1 MINRII
7 DFSINNKFIIGLLTF
22 ALIGAGIWSITQV
35 PIDAVPDITNNQVQ
49 VITQSPNLGT
59 EDIEQFVTYPVE
71 IAMSNL
77 PNVQEIRSVSR
88 FGLSVVTIVFD
99 DDIGTYLPRQL
110 VAEKLPEV
118 QEQIPAGFGE
128 PAMGPISTGLGEI
141 YQYTLEV
148 DDKMRDK
155 YTATE
160 LRTMQDWIVRRQM
173 SMVPGVVEVNAFGG
187 NQKQYEVAV
196 DPNELR
202 AIGITISDVFS
213 ALENNNQNT
222 GGAYIER
229 NHQANFIRGEGLART
244 TSDIENMVVKTI
256 NGIPIKIKDVGTVN
270 IGSAVRYG
278 ALTKDGKGEAVGG
291 MILMLKGANSN
302 EVIENVKTRME
313 QIQKSLPEGVSIVPF
328 LDRSELIAETTGTV
342 TGNLLEG
349 GLIVIFVLVLLL
361 GNWRGGLIVASTIPL
376 SLLFAFI
383 LMNVFDVWANLMS
396 LGAIDFGIIV
406 DGSVIIVE
414 ATVFLMYS
422 YIVKK
427 QEVDKSNAFAKA
439 ENRKSLND
447 EVAAKAS
454 KKMMNAAF
462 FGQLIILIV
471 FLPILALEGVEGKMF
486 QPMALTFIFA
496 MIGAMIL
503 CLTYVPMVSALFLR
517 VPKNDKKSYGD
528 KFVHWVERKYEP
540 LLTKSLSKGKVI
552 ISVAVALF
560 AVAIFAFTKMGGEF
574 IPQLDEGDLA
584 FHAILKPGSSLTETI
599 ETTTKIERIVKSE
612 FPEVKTIISRIGVAD
627 VPTDPMPMDIADVF
641 VILKPSDEW
650 TSASSK
656 EELLDK
662 MKEAVSIVPGVN
674 FEFTQ
679 PIEMRFNELLTGVRE
694 DVAIKLFGEDLDI
707 LASKAEEM
715 GKIIASVP
723 GVADMKVEAIDG
735 LPQITVNYNRN
746 KLAQYGL
753 EINQLNSVVQAS
765 FAGGKAGVIFEGE
778 KRFDLVVRLKAEN
791 RTSINDIQNLFIN
804 LPSGAQIP
812 LKELAN
818 ISYEPGPMQISRDN
832 TNRRTYVGINIRGRD
847 VKSVVEDIQVRLDEQ
862 FELPP
867 GYFLRYGGAFEN
879 LERASNRLQTV
890 VPIALL
896 LIFILIYFAL
906 KSFPQTLMIYLAIPM
921 ATIGGVFALWLRD
934 MPFSISA
941 GVGFIVLFGVAVL
954 NGLVMISGLNELKE
968 EGVTN
973 LRDRIVK
980 GTKRRIR
987 PIMLTALTDIL
998 GFLPMAISSSAGAEV
1013 QRPLAT
1019 VVIGGLLT
1027 STLLTLFILP
1037 IFYQWVEK
1045 RSERKIKLN
1054 PNYVTA
1060 TAIVCLLFTIP
1071 SAKAQ
1076 EVASRMDTTIVQ
1088 QESYPEI
1095 VLDSAVTMAR
1105 QSYPSLQT
1113 GKLEIQRQNVL
1124 KASAYDLGSTQLF
1137 TGGEEIASGQ
1147 GIYTLIGIGQQNID
1161 LLSIGAKKRLQK
1173 QRIALAE
1180 AAYNLTEIQVTQ
1192 EVKNSWSEVFQQKR
1206 KMKLYKELD
1215 SIYSQFS
1222 KAVELN
1228 LEVEAISRLEYASA
1242 KNQVLQIKNK
1252 YQQAQRDYTIAL
1264 QKLNLWLGSE
1274 IVYTV
1279 PDDYQSNVLG
1289 SNFNK
1294 NVSQHPELLLSR
1306 KRVEEAEANYDVAR
1320 ANLLPTFN
1328 LQGGIQQVN
1337 GNSGFYTYQA
1347 GISIPLFSGSD
1358 KSRAK
1363 AAKIASQIVTADAD
1377 FKERQIESEYQQAL
1391 QAYQKWEEAWQFY
1404 KNESLPLAEEQ
1415 RKGALLAYREG
1426 AVDYAAFT
1434 QIIRD
1439 AIQTEMDAL
1448 EALEQYLTAL
1458 FKLEYYTL

>member
-1 MINRII
+1 
-7 DFSINNKFIIGLLTF
+7 
-22 ALIGAGIWSITQV
+22 
-35 PIDAVPDITNNQVQ
+35 
-49 VITQSPNLGT
+49 
-59 EDIEQFVTYPVE
+59 
-71 IAMSNL
+71 
-77 PNVQEIRSVSR
+77 
-88 FGLSVVTIVFD
+88 
-99 DDIGTYLPRQL
+99 
-110 VAEKLPEV
+110 
-118 QEQIPAGFGE
+118 
-128 PAMGPISTGLGEI
+128 
-141 YQYTLEV
+141 
-148 DDKMRDK
+148 
-155 YTATE
+155 
-160 LRTMQDWIVRRQM
+160 
-173 SMVPGVVEVNAFGG
+173 
-187 NQKQYEVAV
+187 
-196 DPNELR
+196 
-202 AIGITISDVFS
+202 
-213 ALENNNQNT
+213 
-222 GGAYIER
+222 
-229 NHQANFIRGEGLART
+229 
-244 TSDIENMVVKTI
+244 
-256 NGIPIKIKDVGTVN
+256 
-270 IGSAVRYG
+270 
-278 ALTKDGKGEAVGG
+278 
-291 MILMLKGANSN
+291 
-302 EVIENVKTRME
+302 
-313 QIQKSLPEGVSIVPF
+313 
-328 LDRSELIAETTGTV
+328 
-342 TGNLLEG
+342 
-349 GLIVIFVLVLLL
+349 
-361 GNWRGGLIVASTIPL
+361 
-376 SLLFAFI
+376 
-383 LMNVFDVWANLMS
+383 
-396 LGAIDFGIIV
+396 
-406 DGSVIIVE
+406 
-414 ATVFLMYS
+414 
-422 YIVKK
+422 
-427 QEVDKSNAFAKA
+427 
-439 ENRKSLND
+439 
-447 EVAAKAS
+447 
-454 KKMMNAAF
+454 
-462 FGQLIILIV
+462 
-471 FLPILALEGVEGKMF
+471 MF

-973 LRDRIVK
+973 LRDRIVE

-998 GFLPMAISSSAGAEV
+998 GFLPMAILSSAGAEV

-1045 RSERKIKLN
+1045 RSERKVKLN

-1161 LLSIGAKKRLQK
+1161 LLSIGAKSD
-1173 QRIALAE
+1173 
-1180 AAYNLTEIQVTQ
+1180 Y
-1192 EVKNSWSEVFQQKR
+1192 KN
-1206 KMKLYKELD
+1206 
-1215 SIYSQFS
+1215 
-1222 KAVELN
+1222 
-1228 LEVEAISRLEYASA
+1228 
-1242 KNQVLQIKNK
+1242 
-1252 YQQAQRDYTIAL
+1252 
-1264 QKLNLWLGSE
+1264 
-1274 IVYTV
+1274 
-1279 PDDYQSNVLG
+1279 NVL
-1289 SNFNK
+1289 
-1294 NVSQHPELLLSR
+1294 H
-1306 KRVEEAEANYDVAR
+1306 
-1320 ANLLPTFN
+1320 
-1328 LQGGIQQVN
+1328 
-1337 GNSGFYTYQA
+1337 
-1347 GISIPLFSGSD
+1347 
-1358 KSRAK
+1358 
-1363 AAKIASQIVTADAD
+1363 
-1377 FKERQIESEYQQAL
+1377 
-1391 QAYQKWEEAWQFY
+1391 
-1404 KNESLPLAEEQ
+1404 
-1415 RKGALLAYREG
+1415 
-1426 AVDYAAFT
+1426 
-1434 QIIRD
+1434 
-1439 AIQTEMDAL
+1439 
-1448 EALEQYLTAL
+1448 
-1458 FKLEYYTL
+1458 

>member
-7 DFSINNKFIIGLLTF
+7 DFSINNKFIIGLLTL
-22 ALIGAGIWSITQV
+22 ALIGAGVYSMTRV

-71 IAMSNL
+71 VAMSNL
-77 PNVQEIRSVSR
+77 PNVKEIRSVSR

-99 DDIGTYLPRQL
+99 DDVGTYLPRQL

-118 QEQIPAGFGE
+118 QEQIPSGFGK
-128 PAMGPISTGLGEI
+128 PVMGPISTGLGEI

-148 DDKMRDK
+148 DDGHQGE
-155 YTATE
+155 YSSTE
-160 LRTMQDWIVRRQM
+160 LRTIQDWIVRRQM
-173 SMVPGVVEVNAFGG
+173 AMVPGVVEVNAFGG
-187 NQKQYEVAV
+187 NKKQYEVAV
-196 DPNELR
+196 DPDELR
-202 AIGITISDVFS
+202 AIGITITEVFS

-244 TSDIENMVVKTI
+244 ISDIENMVVKTV
-256 NGIPIKIKDVGTVN
+256 NGIPIKVKDIGMVSM
-270 IGSAVRYG
+270 GSAVRYG

-302 EVIENVKTRME
+302 EVIENVTQRVE
-313 QIQKSLPEGVSIVPF
+313 QIRQSLPEGVSIKPF
-328 LDRSELIAETTGTV
+328 LDRSELIDETTGTV

-406 DGSVIIVE
+406 DGAVIIVE
-414 ATVFLMYS
+414 GTVFLMYS
-422 YIVKK
+422 YVVKK
-427 QEVDKSNAFAKA
+427 KA
-439 ENRKSLND
+439 VSKEKRD
-447 EVAAKAS
+447 DIAAKAS

-496 MIGAMIL
+496 MIGAMLL

-517 VPKNDKKSYGD
+517 PPKSKKQSYGD
-528 KFVHWVERKYEP
+528 RFVHWIERKYEP
-540 LLTKSLSKGKVI
+540 LLTKSLSKAKVVVSI
-552 ISVAVALF
+552 AIALF
-560 AVAIFAFTKMGGEF
+560 AVAIFVFTRMGGEF
-574 IPQLDEGDLA
+574 IPQLDEGDIA
-584 FHAILKPGSSLTETI
+584 FHAILKPGSSLSETI
-599 ETTTKIERIVKSE
+599 ETTTKIERIVKAE
-612 FPEVKTIISRIGVAD
+612 FPEAETVLSRIGVAD

-641 VILKPSDEW
+641 VILKPTDEW
-650 TSASSK
+650 TSADSK
-656 EELLDK
+656 DELVEK
-662 MKEAVSIVPGVN
+662 MKEAISIVPGVN

-694 DVAIKLFGEDLDI
+694 DVAIKLFGEDLDV

-715 GKIIASVP
+715 GEIIATVP
-723 GVADMKVEAIDG
+723 GVADMKVEATDG
-735 LPQITVNYNRN
+735 LPQITIDYNRD

-753 EINQLNSVVQAS
+753 KINQLNKVVQAA

-778 KRFDLVVRLKAEN
+778 KRFDLVVRLQKEN
-791 RTSINDIQNLFIN
+791 RQSIEDIQNLFIN
-804 LPSGAQIP
+804 LPNGSQIP
-812 LKELAN
+812 LREIADV
-818 ISYEPGPMQISRDN
+818 SYEPGPMQISRDN
-832 TNRRTYVGINIRGRD
+832 TNRRTYVGINIRDRD
-847 VKSVVEDIQVRLDEQ
+847 VKSVVEDIQAKLDTQ
-862 FELPP
+862 FDLPA
-867 GYFLRYGGAFEN
+867 GYYIRYGGAFEN

-890 VPIALL
+890 VPIALF

-968 EGVTN
+968 EGVTD
-973 LRDRIVK
+973 LKDRIIE

-987 PIMLTALTDIL
+987 PIMLTAFTDIL
-998 GFLPMAISSSAGAEV
+998 GFLPMAISASAGAEV

-1037 IFYQWVEK
+1037 IFYQWVEG
-1045 RSERKIKLN
+1045 RSERKRPN
-1054 PNYVTA
+1054 PKWITPTVM
-1060 TAIVCLLFTIP
+1060 ICLLFTTVC
-1071 SAKAQ
+1071 AKAQ
-1076 EVASRMDTTIVQ
+1076 EVQPQDSLPTISLEDAVEISKKNYPLLKTKQWEVQ
-1088 QESYPEI
+1088 K
-1095 VLDSAVTMAR
+1095 
-1105 QSYPSLQT
+1105 QT
-1113 GKLEIQRQNVL
+1113 AL
-1124 KASAYDLGSTQLF
+1124 KGTAYDLGNTQVF
-1137 TGGEEIASGQ
+1137 TGGEEIVDGQ
-1147 GIYTLIGIGQQNID
+1147 GIYTLVGVGQQNID
-1161 LLSIGAKKRLQK
+1161 LLGISAKKRLQK

-1180 AAYNLTEIQVTQ
+1180 IALDLSALQVEQ
-1192 EVKNSWSEVFQQKR
+1192 EVKKAWSEAYRQRQKFE
-1206 KMKLYKELD
+1206 LYRELD
-1215 SIYSQFS
+1215 SIYSQFK
-1222 KAVELN
+1222 KAIELN
-1228 LEVEAISRLEYASA
+1228 FKVEAISRLEYSSA
-1242 KNQVLQIKNK
+1242 TNQALQISNK
-1252 YQQAQRDYTIAL
+1252 LQQAESDHAIAL
-1264 QKLNLWLGSE
+1264 QKLNLWLVSDIFYSVPAKLNE
-1274 IVYTV
+1274 SAVTV
-1279 PDDYQSNVLG
+1279 LELDGDLG
-1289 SNFNK
+1289 K
-1294 NVSQHPELLLSR
+1294 HPELELSQR
-1306 KRVEEAEANYDVAR
+1306 RIEEAGATYDAAR
-1320 ANLLPTFN
+1320 ADLLPKFN
-1328 LQGGIQQVN
+1328 LQGGLQQIN
-1337 GNSGFYTYQA
+1337 GDSGFYTYQA
-1347 GISIPLFSGSD
+1347 GISVPLFSGTERT
-1358 KSRAK
+1358 RAK
-1363 AAKIASQIVTADAD
+1363 AAKI
-1377 FKERQIESEYQQAL
+1377 ESEIAKTNADYAKRQLQSEYRQAV
-1391 QAYQKWEEAWQFY
+1391 QAYLKWRASWQFY
-1404 KNESLPLAEEQ
+1404 REKALPLAQEQ

-1434 QIIRD
+1434 QIVRD
-1439 AIQTEMDAL
+1439 AINTEMDAL
-1448 EALEQYLTAL
+1448 DALDNYLESVFELQY
-1458 FKLEYYTL
+1458 FKQ

>member
-1 MINRII
+1 MINKII
-7 DFSINNKFIIGLLTF
+7 DFSINNKFIIGLLTL
-22 ALIGAGIWSITQV
+22 ALIGAGIYSMTQV

-71 IAMSNL
+71 VAMSNL
-77 PNVQEIRSVSR
+77 PNVKEIRSVSR

-99 DDIGTYLPRQL
+99 DNVGTYLPRQL
-110 VAEKLPEV
+110 VAEKLTEV
-118 QEQIPAGFGE
+118 QEQIPMGFGK

-148 DDKMRDK
+148 DDEHQGE
-155 YTATE
+155 YSATE
-160 LRTMQDWIVRRQM
+160 LRTIQDWIVRRQM
-173 SMVPGVVEVNAFGG
+173 AMVTGVVEVNAFGG
-187 NQKQYEVAV
+187 NKKQYEVAV
-196 DPNELR
+196 DPDELR
-202 AIGITISDVFS
+202 AIGITISEVFS

-244 TSDIENMVVKTI
+244 VSDIENMVVKTV
-256 NGIPIKIKDVGTVN
+256 NGIPIKIKDVGNVS

-302 EVIENVKTRME
+302 EVIENVTQRME
-313 QIQKSLPEGVSIVPF
+313 QIQQSLPGGVTIKPF

-406 DGSVIIVE
+406 DGAVIIVE
-414 ATVFLMYS
+414 STVFLMYS
-422 YIVKK
+422 YVVKK
-427 QEVDKSNAFAKA
+427 KA
-439 ENRKSLND
+439 VSSETRD
-447 EVAAKAS
+447 EIAAKSS

-496 MIGAMIL
+496 MIGAMLL
-503 CLTYVPMVSALFLR
+503 CLTYVPMISALFLR
-517 VPKNDKKSYGD
+517 PPKSEKKSYGD
-528 KFVHWVERKYEP
+528 NFVYWIERKYEP
-540 LLTKSLSKGKVI
+540 LLTKSLTKGKMVI
-552 ISVAVALF
+552 GIAIALF
-560 AVAIFAFTKMGGEF
+560 AVAIFAFTRMGGEF
-574 IPQLDEGDLA
+574 IPQLDEGDIA

-599 ETTTKIERIVKSE
+599 ETTTKIERIVKAE
-612 FPEVKTIISRIGVAD
+612 FPEVETIISRIGVAD

-650 TSASSK
+650 TSAESK
-656 EELLDK
+656 DELVEK
-662 MKEAVSIVPGVN
+662 MKEAISIVPGVN
-674 FEFTQ
+674 YEFTQ

-694 DVAIKLFGEDLDI
+694 DVAIKLFGEDLDV

-715 GKIIASVP
+715 GKIIATVP
-723 GVADMKVEAIDG
+723 GVADMKVEATDG
-735 LPQITVNYNRN
+735 LPQITIDYNRN

-753 EINQLNSVVQAS
+753 EINQLNSVVQAA

-778 KRFDLVVRLKAEN
+778 KRFDLVVRLQKEN
-791 RTSINDIQNLFIN
+791 RESIADIQNLFIN
-804 LPSGAQIP
+804 LPNGSQIP
-812 LKELAN
+812 LREIAN
-818 ISYEPGPMQISRDN
+818 VSYEPGPMQISRDN
-832 TNRRTYVGINIRGRD
+832 TNRRTYVGINIRDRD
-847 VKSVVEDIQVRLDEQ
+847 VKSVVEEIQDKLETQ
-862 FELPP
+862 FELPA
-867 GYFLRYGGAFEN
+867 GYYIRYGGAFEN
-879 LERASNRLQTV
+879 LERASNKLQTV

-973 LRDRIVK
+973 LKDRIVE

-998 GFLPMAISSSAGAEV
+998 GFLPMAISASAGAEV

-1045 RSERKIKLN
+1045 RSERKMRFN
-1054 PNYVTA
+1054 PKFVTA
-1060 TAIVCLLFTIP
+1060 TAVICSLF
-1071 SAKAQ
+1071 SSSFVEAQ
-1076 EVASRMDTTIVQ
+1076 QVQ
-1088 QESYPEI
+1088 QNNPLPVISLEKAVAISKENYP
-1095 VLDSAVTMAR
+1095 LLKTK
-1105 QSYPSLQT
+1105 Q
-1113 GKLEIQRQNVL
+1113 LEIQRQTAL
-1124 KASAYDLGSTQLF
+1124 KGTAYDFGNTQVF
-1137 TGGEEIASGQ
+1137 TGGEEISDGQ
-1147 GIYTLIGIGQQNID
+1147 GIYTLVGLGQQNIN
-1161 LLSIGAKKRLQK
+1161 LFGIGAKKRLQK

-1180 AAYNLTEIQVTQ
+1180 TALDLSELQVEQ
-1192 EVKNSWSEVFQQKR
+1192 EVKKAWSQAYQQRQKFE
-1206 KMKLYKELD
+1206 LYRELD
-1215 SIYSQFS
+1215 SIYSQFE
-1222 KAVELN
+1222 KAIALN
-1228 LEVEAISRLEYASA
+1228 YEVEAISRLEYSSA
-1242 KNQVLQIKNK
+1242 TNQALQISNK
-1252 YQQAQRDYTIAL
+1252 LQQAESDYYIAL
-1264 QKLNLWLGSE
+1264 QKLNLWLVSD
-1274 IVYTV
+1274 IFYTV
-1279 PDDYQSNVLG
+1279 PKSLDESEVAVLG
-1289 SNFNK
+1289 IPATVEN
-1294 NVSQHPELLLSR
+1294 HPELKLSQ
-1306 KRVEEAEANYDVAR
+1306 KQIDEAEANYDAAR
-1320 ANLLPTFN
+1320 SDLLPKFN
-1328 LQGGIQQVN
+1328 LQGGLQRVN
-1337 GNSGFYTYQA
+1337 GNSGFYSYQA
-1347 GISIPLFSGSD
+1347 GISIPLFSGTERSQ
-1358 KSRAK
+1358 AK
-1363 AAKIASQIVTADAD
+1363 AAKIDSEIARTNADYTQ
-1377 FKERQIESEYQQAL
+1377 RQLQSEYQQAV
-1391 QAYQKWEEAWQFY
+1391 QSYQKWEASWQFY
-1404 KNESLPLAEEQ
+1404 RDKALPLAEEQ
-1415 RKGALLAYREG
+1415 RKGALLAYKEG

-1439 AIQTEMDAL
+1439 AINTEMDAL
-1448 EALEQYLTAL
+1448 DALDNYLKSVFELQY
-1458 FKLEYYTL
+1458 FKQ

>member
-7 DFSINNKFIIGLLTF
+7 DFSINNKFIIGLLTL
-22 ALIGAGIWSITQV
+22 ALIGAGVYSMTRV

-71 IAMSNL
+71 VAMSNL
-77 PNVQEIRSVSR
+77 PNVKEIRSVSR

-99 DDIGTYLPRQL
+99 DDVGTYLPRQL

-118 QEQIPAGFGE
+118 QEQIPSGFGK
-128 PAMGPISTGLGEI
+128 PVMGPISTGLGEI

-148 DDKMRDK
+148 DDGHQGE
-155 YTATE
+155 YSSTE
-160 LRTMQDWIVRRQM
+160 LRTIQDWIVRRQM
-173 SMVPGVVEVNAFGG
+173 AMVPGVVEVNAFGG
-187 NQKQYEVAV
+187 NKKQYEVAV
-196 DPNELR
+196 DPDELR
-202 AIGITISDVFS
+202 AIGITITEVFS

-244 TSDIENMVVKTI
+244 ISDIENMVVKTV
-256 NGIPIKIKDVGTVN
+256 NGIPIKVKDIGMVSM
-270 IGSAVRYG
+270 GSAVRYG

-302 EVIENVKTRME
+302 EVIENVTQRVE
-313 QIQKSLPEGVSIVPF
+313 QIRQSLPEGVSIKPF
-328 LDRSELIAETTGTV
+328 LDRSELIDETTGTV

-406 DGSVIIVE
+406 DGAVIIVE
-414 ATVFLMYS
+414 GTVFLMYS
-422 YIVKK
+422 YVVKK
-427 QEVDKSNAFAKA
+427 KA
-439 ENRKSLND
+439 VSKEKRD
-447 EVAAKAS
+447 DIAAKAS

-496 MIGAMIL
+496 MIGAMLL

-517 VPKNDKKSYGD
+517 PPKSEKQSYGD
-528 KFVHWVERKYEP
+528 RFVHWIERKYEP
-540 LLTKSLSKGKVI
+540 LLTKSLSKAKVVVSI
-552 ISVAVALF
+552 AITLF
-560 AVAIFAFTKMGGEF
+560 AVAIFVFTRMGGEF
-574 IPQLDEGDLA
+574 IPQLDEGDIA
-584 FHAILKPGSSLTETI
+584 FHAILKPGSSLSETI
-599 ETTTKIERIVKSE
+599 ETTTKIERIVKAE
-612 FPEVKTIISRIGVAD
+612 FPEAETVLSRIGVAD

-641 VILKPSDEW
+641 VILKPTDEW
-650 TSASSK
+650 TSADSK
-656 EELLDK
+656 DELVEK
-662 MKEAVSIVPGVN
+662 MKEAISIVPGVN

-694 DVAIKLFGEDLDI
+694 DVAIKLFGEDLDV

-715 GKIIASVP
+715 GEIIATVP
-723 GVADMKVEAIDG
+723 GVADMKVEATDG
-735 LPQITVNYNRN
+735 LPQITIDYNRD

-753 EINQLNSVVQAS
+753 KINQLNKVVQAA

-778 KRFDLVVRLKAEN
+778 KRFDLVVRLQKEN
-791 RTSINDIQNLFIN
+791 RQSIEDIQNLFIN
-804 LPSGAQIP
+804 LPNGSQIP
-812 LKELAN
+812 LREIADV
-818 ISYEPGPMQISRDN
+818 SYEPGPMQISRDN
-832 TNRRTYVGINIRGRD
+832 TNRRTYVGINIRDRD
-847 VKSVVEDIQVRLDEQ
+847 VKSVVEDIQAKLDTQ
-862 FELPP
+862 FDLPA
-867 GYFLRYGGAFEN
+867 GYYIRYGGAFEN

-890 VPIALL
+890 VPIALF

-968 EGVTN
+968 EGVTD
-973 LRDRIVK
+973 LKDRIIE

-987 PIMLTALTDIL
+987 PIMLTAFTDIL
-998 GFLPMAISSSAGAEV
+998 GFLPMAISASAGAEV

-1037 IFYQWVEK
+1037 IFYQWVEG
-1045 RSERKIKLN
+1045 RSERKRPN
-1054 PNYVTA
+1054 PKWITPTVM
-1060 TAIVCLLFTIP
+1060 ICLLFTTVC
-1071 SAKAQ
+1071 AKAQ
-1076 EVASRMDTTIVQ
+1076 EVQPQDSLPTISLEDAVEISKKNYPLLKTKQWEVQ
-1088 QESYPEI
+1088 KQTALKGTAY
-1095 VLDSAVTMAR
+1095 
-1105 QSYPSLQT
+1105 SL
-1113 GKLEIQRQNVL
+1113 GN
-1124 KASAYDLGSTQLF
+1124 TQVF
-1137 TGGEEIASGQ
+1137 TGGEEIVDGK
-1147 GIYTLIGIGQQNID
+1147 GIYTLVGVGQQNID
-1161 LLSIGAKKRLQK
+1161 LLGISAKKRLQK

-1180 AAYNLTEIQVTQ
+1180 IALDLSALQVEQ
-1192 EVKNSWSEVFQQKR
+1192 EVKKAWSEAYRQRQKFE
-1206 KMKLYKELD
+1206 LYRELD
-1215 SIYSQFS
+1215 SIYSQFK
-1222 KAVELN
+1222 KAIELN
-1228 LEVEAISRLEYASA
+1228 FKVEAISRLEYSSA
-1242 KNQVLQIKNK
+1242 TNQALQISNK
-1252 YQQAQRDYTIAL
+1252 LQQAESDHAIAL
-1264 QKLNLWLGSE
+1264 QKLNLWLVSDIFYSVPAKLNE
-1274 IVYTV
+1274 SAVTV
-1279 PDDYQSNVLG
+1279 LELDGDLG
-1289 SNFNK
+1289 K
-1294 NVSQHPELLLSR
+1294 HPELELSQR
-1306 KRVEEAEANYDVAR
+1306 RIEEAGATYDAAR
-1320 ANLLPTFN
+1320 ADLLPKFN
-1328 LQGGIQQVN
+1328 LQGGLQQIN
-1337 GNSGFYTYQA
+1337 GDSGFYTYQA
-1347 GISIPLFSGSD
+1347 GISVPLFSGTERT
-1358 KSRAK
+1358 RAK
-1363 AAKIASQIVTADAD
+1363 AAKI
-1377 FKERQIESEYQQAL
+1377 ESEIAKTNADYAKRQLQSEYRQAV
-1391 QAYQKWEEAWQFY
+1391 QAYLKWRASWQFY
-1404 KNESLPLAEEQ
+1404 REKALPLAQEQ

-1434 QIIRD
+1434 QIVRD
-1439 AIQTEMDAL
+1439 AINTEMDAL
-1448 EALEQYLTAL
+1448 DALDNYLESVFELQY
-1458 FKLEYYTL
+1458 FKQ

>member
-7 DFSINNKFIIGLLTF
+7 DFSINNKFIIGLLTL
-22 ALIGAGIWSITQV
+22 ALIGAGLYSMTQV

-71 IAMSNL
+71 VAMSNL
-77 PNVQEIRSVSR
+77 PNVKEIRSISR

-110 VAEKLPEV
+110 VAEKLTEV
-118 QEQIPAGFGE
+118 QEQIPTGFGE
-128 PAMGPISTGLGEI
+128 PSMGPISTGLGEI

-148 DDKMRDK
+148 DEKHQGE
-155 YTATE
+155 YSATE
-160 LRTMQDWIVRRQM
+160 LRTIQDWIVRRQM
-173 SMVPGVVEVNAFGG
+173 AMVSGVVEVNAFGG
-187 NQKQYEVAV
+187 NKKQYEVAV
-196 DPNELR
+196 DPDELR
-202 AIGITISDVFS
+202 AIGITISEVFS

-244 TSDIENMVVKTI
+244 ISDIENMVIKTV
-256 NGIPIKIKDVGTVN
+256 NGIPIKIKDVGKVST
-270 IGSAVRYG
+270 GSAVRYG

-302 EVIENVKTRME
+302 EVIENVTQRME
-313 QIQKSLPEGVSIVPF
+313 QIQKSLPEGVSIKPF
-328 LDRSELIAETTGTV
+328 LDRSVLIAETTGTV

-383 LMNVFDVWANLMS
+383 LMNVFGVWANLMS

-406 DGSVIIVE
+406 DGAVIIVE
-414 ATVFLMYS
+414 STVFLMYS
-422 YIVKK
+422 YVVKK
-427 QEVDKSNAFAKA
+427 KA
-439 ENRKSLND
+439 VNSETRD
-447 EVAAKAS
+447 EIAAKAS

-496 MIGAMIL
+496 MIGAMLL
-503 CLTYVPMVSALFLR
+503 CLTYVPMISALFLKP
-517 VPKNDKKSYGD
+517 PKSEKKSYGD
-528 KFVHWVERKYEP
+528 RFVHWIERKYEP
-540 LLTKSLSKGKVI
+540 LLAKSLAKGKVI
-552 ISVAVALF
+552 ISIAIALF
-560 AVAIFAFTKMGGEF
+560 AIAIFAFTRMGGEF
-574 IPQLDEGDLA
+574 IPQLDEGDIA

-599 ETTTKIERIVKSE
+599 ETTTKIERIVKAK
-612 FPEVKTIISRIGVAD
+612 FPEVETIISRIGVAD

-650 TSASSK
+650 TSAESK
-656 EELLDK
+656 DELVEK
-662 MKEAVSIVPGVN
+662 MKDAISIVPGVN

-694 DVAIKLFGEDLDI
+694 DVAIKLFGEDLDV

-715 GKIIASVP
+715 GKIIATVP
-723 GVADMKVEAIDG
+723 GVADMKVEATDG
-735 LPQITVNYNRN
+735 LPQITVDYNRN

-753 EINQLNSVVQAS
+753 EINQLNNIVQAS

-778 KRFDLVVRLKAEN
+778 KRFDLVVRLQKEN
-791 RTSINDIQNLFIN
+791 RESIEDIQNLFIN
-804 LPSGAQIP
+804 LANGSQIP
-812 LKELAN
+812 LREIADV
-818 ISYEPGPMQISRDN
+818 SYEPGPMQISRDN
-832 TNRRTYVGINIRGRD
+832 TNRRTYVGINIRDRD
-847 VKSVVEDIQVRLDEQ
+847 VKSVVEDIQAKLDAQ
-862 FELPP
+862 FDLPA
-867 GYFLRYGGAFEN
+867 GYYLRYGGAFEN
-879 LERASNRLQTV
+879 LERASNRLKTV

-906 KSFPQTLMIYLAIPM
+906 KSFPQTLMIYVAIPM

-973 LRDRIVK
+973 LKDRIIE

-987 PIMLTALTDIL
+987 PIMLTAFTDIL
-998 GFLPMAISSSAGAEV
+998 GFLPMAISASAGAEV

-1019 VVIGGLLT
+1019 VVIGGLIT

-1045 RSERKIKLN
+1045 RSERKMKLK
-1054 PNYVTA
+1054 PKLVTVTA
-1060 TAIVCLLFTIP
+1060 VVCLLFTTTFL
-1071 SAKAQ
+1071 KAQ
-1076 EVASRMDTTIVQ
+1076 QVQ
-1088 QESYPEI
+1088 QKDRLPVISLEKAVEVSKENYP
-1095 VLDSAVTMAR
+1095 LLKTK
-1105 QSYPSLQT
+1105 Q
-1113 GKLEIQRQNVL
+1113 LEIQRQTAL
-1124 KASAYDLGSTQLF
+1124 KGTAYDFGNTQVF
-1137 TGGEEIASGQ
+1137 TGGEEISDDQ
-1147 GIYTLIGIGQQNID
+1147 GIYTIVGVGQQNIN
-1161 LLSIGAKKRLQK
+1161 LFGIGAKKRLQK

-1180 AAYNLTEIQVTQ
+1180 TALDLSELQVEK
-1192 EVKNSWSEVFQQKR
+1192 EVKKAWSQAYQQRQKFE
-1206 KMKLYKELD
+1206 LYHELD
-1215 SIYSQFS
+1215 SIYTQFE
-1222 KAVELN
+1222 KAIELN
-1228 LEVEAISRLEYASA
+1228 FEVEAISRLEYSSA
-1242 KNQVLQIKNK
+1242 TNQALQIRNK
-1252 YQQAQRDYTIAL
+1252 LQQAKSDYVIAL
-1264 QKLNLWLGSE
+1264 QKLNLWLVSDTYYSVPKTLDESE
-1274 IVYTV
+1274 VSI
-1279 PDDYQSNVLG
+1279 LG
-1289 SNFNK
+1289 MSTDLNK
-1294 NVSQHPELLLSR
+1294 HPEFQLSQ
-1306 KRVEEAEANYDVAR
+1306 KRISEAEANYDAAR
-1320 ANLLPTFN
+1320 SDLMPNFN
-1328 LQGGIQQVN
+1328 LQGGLQKVN
-1337 GNSGFYTYQA
+1337 GNSGFYSYQA
-1347 GISIPLFSGSD
+1347 GVSIPLFSGTQR
-1358 KSRAK
+1358 SRAK
-1363 AAKIASQIVTADAD
+1363 AAKLDSEIAKANAD
-1377 FKERQIESEYQQAL
+1377 FTQQQLQSEYQQAI
-1391 QAYQKWEEAWQFY
+1391 QGYQKWKTSWQFY
-1404 KNESLPLAEEQ
+1404 NTKALPLAEEQ
-1415 RKGALLAYREG
+1415 RKGALLAYKEG

-1448 EALEQYLTAL
+1448 DALDNYLKSTFEIQY
-1458 FKLEYYTL
+1458 FKQ